1 MHKVRK
7 GVGISLSINVNL
19 VINANQGE
27 LSNTS
32 IDLGDVTTGVLSSH
46 DTSRASV
53 SSGLL
58 VDNGAL
64 GCLEDLDVSTHFLP
78 AESPTK

>member
-7 GVGISLSINVNL
+7 GVVISLSKNVNL

-58 VDNGAL
+58 VENGAL
-64 GCLEDLDVSTHFLP
+64 GCPEDLDVSTHFLP